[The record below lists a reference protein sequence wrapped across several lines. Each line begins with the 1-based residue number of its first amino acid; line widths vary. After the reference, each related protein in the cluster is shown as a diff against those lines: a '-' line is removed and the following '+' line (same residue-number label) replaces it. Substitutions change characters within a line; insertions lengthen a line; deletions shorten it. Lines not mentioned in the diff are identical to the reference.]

1 MEGGGGVGGGGCGV
15 WVKDGGLYGWR
26 DVCVEVGS
34 SVEVGRVC
42 WWGGGVWMKVGCE
55 DGGMHGHSR
64 ETSKRVW
71 PVFLQLLTSFVW

>member
-42 WWGGGVWMKVGCE
+42 WWRRRCVDE
-55 DGGMHGHSR
+55 GGM
-64 ETSKRVW
+64 
-71 PVFLQLLTSFVW
+71 

>member
-1 MEGGGGVGGGGCGV
+1 MGGGMCVWRWEVVWRLEGCVGG
-15 WVKDGGLYGWR
+15 
-26 DVCVEVGS
+26 
-34 SVEVGRVC
+34 
-42 WWGGGVWMKVGCE
+42 GGGVWMKEGCE